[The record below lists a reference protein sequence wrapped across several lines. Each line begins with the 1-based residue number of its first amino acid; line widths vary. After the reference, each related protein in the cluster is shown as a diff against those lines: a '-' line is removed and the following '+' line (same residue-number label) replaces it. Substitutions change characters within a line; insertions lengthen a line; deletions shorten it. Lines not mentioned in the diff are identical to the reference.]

1 MATTRSSRAAD
12 RRAQQAAEG
21 RTVRRIYLAAAAIGG
36 IVLALVVAGVIL
48 TVVLPPRSTV
58 VKVGDRTFTARD
70 LAVRVKYAA
79 LIEQNGSAATDPR
92 VVIPAWTRAE
102 VLRQKSEELGVGAV
116 TDEEL
121 NKQLRKKISAAPDS
135 PEAEFQAGY
144 ERYLKTVP
152 VTREQYEDIVRGEA
166 LGQKALDVFKA
177 KLPEAGPQI
186 HLLGVPVSDRQKAE
200 DLRAAVK
207 SGKDFAQEAVSR
219 GLGQAD
225 QIDLQ
230 WHDPASLPDLVKPLG
245 DLKAGEVSEVI
256 TDDQAGGFFV
266 AFMLER
272 EENRKYEDAVKT
284 EIANRQLL
292 DWVKQQ
298 EASLVG
304 PITLSKSAESWVIR
318 QVKSAITEASRRS
331 AEAQRTTK

>member
-1 MATTRSSRAAD
+1 MASTRSSRAAD

-21 RTVRRIYLAAAAIGG
+21 RTERRIYLAAAAIGG

-79 LIEQNGSAATDPR
+79 LIEQNGSAATDPS
-92 VVIPAWTRAE
+92 VVIPALTRAE
-102 VLRQKSEELGVGAV
+102 VIRQKSEELGVSSV

-121 NKQLRKKISAAPDS
+121 NKVLRKKLSAAPDM
-135 PEAEFQAGY
+135 PEADFQTGY
-144 ERYLKTVP
+144 QRYLKTIP
-152 VTREQYEDIVRGEA
+152 VTRDQYESIVSGEA
-166 LGQKALDVFKA
+166 LGQKAADSLKA
-177 KLPEAGPQI
+177 KIPEAGPQV

-200 DLRAAVK
+200 DLRTAVK

-219 GLGQAD
+219 GLAQPE

-230 WHDPASLPDLVKPLG
+230 WHDPASLPDLVKAIG

-256 TDDQAGGFFV
+256 ADDQAGGFFV

-272 EENRKYEDAVKT
+272 EENRKYDDAVKA

-304 PITLSKSAESWVIR
+304 PTTLSKSAESWVIR
-318 QVKSAITEASRRS
+318 QVKSAIADATRRS
-331 AEAQRTTK
+331 QEAQRTTK